1 MLCFPEKTKNA
12 AVALS
17 MPIQSRIFSPFRR
30 HGFVV
35 LGWGLWA
42 MLWASGHEL
51 GPTDAPLFLAAIS
64 ALIFVVMLG
73 CVFAVVHHADR
84 LAEILREPCG
94 TLVLTLSATIIEASL
109 MLAVMLQGEQNPT
122 LLRDTIFATLMIVLN
137 GMVGMSLLAGGWVN
151 YEQEFNLRGAVSF
164 LHLIAPLSLML
175 LVFPNYTQSSPG
187 PTLAP
192 KQEAFLGLL
201 CLLVYALFLWIQ
213 TGRHRSYFDHLSE
226 ATDGNRPASLES
238 APVDPHRAPERRGLA
253 AATLGLLLALLP
265 VVLLAEHLG
274 AAIDLAIERTR
285 APAALG
291 GVVIASLVLFPE
303 ALGAYRAAL
312 ADRMQRAVNIC
323 LGSALATIGLTIP
336 TILVAASLQEHF
348 LILGIDGINPTLL
361 YASLFIALLTFSS
374 GRSNV
379 LQGLVH
385 LMLFATYLFFSLVP

>member
-1 MLCFPEKTKNA
+1 
-12 AVALS
+12 
-17 MPIQSRIFSPFRR
+17 MPIPSRFLSLFRR
-30 HGFVV
+30 HGYVV
-35 LGWGLWA
+35 LGWGLWV
-42 MLWASGHEL
+42 MLRASGRVL
-51 GPTDAPLFLAAIS
+51 GPTDTPLFLVAIS
-64 ALIFVVMLG
+64 SLLFLIMLG
-73 CVFAVVHHADR
+73 CVFTVVHYADR

-109 MLAVMLQGEQNPT
+109 MLVVMLQGEQNPT

-137 GMVGMSLLAGGWVN
+137 GMVGLSLLAGGWIKH
-151 YEQEFNLRGAVSF
+151 EQEFNLRGALSF
-164 LHLIAPLSLML
+164 LHLIIPLSLML

-213 TGRHRSYFDHLSE
+213 TGRHRSYFDHLSGT
-226 ATDGNRPASLES
+226 TDGNRLVSLES
-238 APVDPHRAPERRGLA
+238 PTDPHRESGQRRRIA
-253 AATLGLLLALLP
+253 ATTLGLLLALLP

-274 AAIDLAIERTR
+274 TAIDLAIERTR
-285 APAALG
+285 MPAALG

-336 TILVAASLQEHF
+336 AILVAASFQNHF
-348 LILGIDGINPTLL
+348 LILGLVGINPTLL

-385 LMLFATYLFFSLVP
+385 LMLFASYLFFSLVP